1 MVKNIYIYIERRF
14 TKIYPAK
21 LLQQGDL
28 YAGVE
33 DTQKNF
39 RNKTT

>member
-1 MVKNIYIYIERRF
+1 MVKNIYIYVYR
-14 TKIYPAK
+14 TQVHKD
-21 LLQQGDL
+21 LSSQGDL

-33 DTQKNF
+33 NTQKNF